1 MSEALIL
8 IDIQKDYFPGGH
20 MELVGAEE
28 AAEKAAFVL
37 GRFRAS
43 RLPVV
48 HVRHESVQ
56 PGATFLH
63 PGTEGAEIYPLVAP
77 LPTETVI
84 SKHDHN
90 AFRHTGLMA
99 VLQRFTATRLTI
111 CGMMTHMC
119 VDTGVRAAFDLGF
132 PCRLVADA
140 CATRDLEYDGRIV
153 PAADVQ
159 AAYLAALGA
168 VFAKVVNAAEIDLP
182 RTWRSHSS
190 CAANPFLP
198 ASVSL

>member
-8 IDIQKDYFPGGH
+8 IDIQKDYFPGGR
-20 MELVGAEE
+20 MELAGAEE
-28 AAEKAAFVL
+28 AAKKAAFVL
-37 GRFRAS
+37 GRFRAAKQ
-43 RLPVV
+43 PVV

-56 PGATFLH
+56 PGATFFL
-63 PGTEGAEIYPLVAP
+63 PGTEGTEIHPLVAP
-77 LPTETVI
+77 LPGETVI

-90 AFRHTGLMA
+90 SFRHTGLMA
-99 VLQRFTATRLTI
+99 VLQRCSATRLTM

-132 PCRLVADA
+132 DCRLVGDA
-140 CATRDLEYDGRIV
+140 CATRDLEYDGRTV
-153 PAADVQ
+153 AAADVQ

-168 VFAKVVNAAEIDLP
+168 VFAKVVNAAEVDLP
-182 RTWRSHSS
+182 RTWRSRS
-190 CAANPFLP
+190 CTSNPFLP